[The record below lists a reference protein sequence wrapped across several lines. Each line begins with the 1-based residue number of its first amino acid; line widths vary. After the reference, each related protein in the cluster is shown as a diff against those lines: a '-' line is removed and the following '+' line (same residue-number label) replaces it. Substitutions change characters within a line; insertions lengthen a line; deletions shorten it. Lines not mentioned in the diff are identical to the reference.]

1 MPGNVRVGQQM
12 ARAWAY
18 VGKHDR
24 PCTLIEVARHVAPGA
39 SKGRIGLGFGYATVH
54 RAIRAGLLFTVPHP
68 TVRGR
73 VLVRAEV
80 VGPAVEA
87 LDALGGGASSR
98 AGGAS

>member
-1 MPGNVRVGQQM
+1 MPGKVRVGYQM
-12 ARAWAY
+12 ARAWSF
-18 VGKHDR
+18 VGRHDR

-39 SKGRIGLGFGYATVH
+39 SKGSISLGCGYATVH
-54 RAIRAGLLFTVPHP
+54 RAIRAGLLIAAPHP

-73 VLVRAEV
+73 VVVRAEV

-87 LDALGGGASSR
+87 LDALGGGASLR